1 MADRRDGRHRATA
14 HGTRPPPERSQAGSE
29 RGRACRVSF
38 IIDKGDPQNPTH
50 DRFTGERFE
59 KALNVTLNSVI
70 FRSSGQDL
78 TTTGAYIEMSS
89 RLLEPVLLA
98 LAVLAVRGRIKR

>member
-1 MADRRDGRHRATA
+1 VAHPRPRCLRRTRHINVD
-14 HGTRPPPERSQAGSE
+14 HHPCRS
-29 RGRACRVSF
+29 RT
-38 IIDKGDPQNPTH
+38 IDKDDPQDPAH
-50 DRFTGERFE
+50 DRFTAKRFE

-78 TTTGAYIEMSS
+78 TTTGTYITMGS
-89 RLLEPVLLA
+89 RLLEPALLA